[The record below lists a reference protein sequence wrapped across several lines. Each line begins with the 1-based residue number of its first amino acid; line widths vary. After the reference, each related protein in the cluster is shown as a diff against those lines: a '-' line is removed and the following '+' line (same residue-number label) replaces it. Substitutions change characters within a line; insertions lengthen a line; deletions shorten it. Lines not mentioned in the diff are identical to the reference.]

1 MPLRSLLRLRAALFL
16 QREKGLLGER
26 GTCFQK
32 DRQEVRTLAE
42 GRMNEDWERGSNHFL
57 HLLSFLIGCLT
68 LAAPLLRKQESDGHF
83 PRDDS
88 AGTA

>member
-1 MPLRSLLRLRAALFL
+1 
-16 QREKGLLGER
+16 
-26 GTCFQK
+26 
-32 DRQEVRTLAE
+32 
-42 GRMNEDWERGSNHFL
+42 MNEDWEWGSNHFL

-83 PRDDS
+83 LRDDT

>member
-1 MPLRSLLRLRAALFL
+1 MPLRSLLRLRAASSFK
-16 QREKGLLGER
+16 EKGLLGER

-42 GRMNEDWERGSNHFL
+42 EGRMNEDWEWGSNHIL